1 MGLYQFCQMPFGL
14 TGDPS
19 SFQRIMGSVFQGL
32 PFVTTYIDDVLI
44 HSSSEKQHKEHLQTV
59 FQQLTNA
66 GLTLRGTKCQIG
78 MLQECYLGHVFTGKS
93 MQPDPKKVSSVQ
105 DWPTPTDVTTL
116 QQFIGLASYY
126 QRYIKKFADIAYP
139 LHKLTQ
145 KMLPLFGQKN
155 VLQHLPH

>member
-1 MGLYQFCQMPFGL
+1 M
-14 TGDPS
+14 D
-19 SFQRIMGSVFQGL
+19 SVFHGL
-32 PFVTTYIDDVLI
+32 SFITTYIDDVLV
-44 HSSSEKQHKEHLQTV
+44 HSSSEKQHKEHLKTV

-66 GLTLRGTKCQIG
+66 GLTFRGTKCQIG
-78 MLQECYLGHVFTGKS
+78 MSQVWHSGHVSTGTG

-116 QQFIGLASYY
+116 RQFIGLASYY
-126 QRYIKKFADIAYP
+126 QRYIKKFDDIADP

-145 KMLPLFGQKN
+145 KILPLCGQKN

>member
-14 TGDPS
+14 TGTPS
-19 SFQRIMGSVFQGL
+19 SFQRLIDSVFQGL

-44 HSSSEKQHKEHLQTV
+44 HSSLEKQHKEHLETV
-59 FQQLTNA
+59 FQRLTNA
-66 GLTLRGTKCQIG
+66 ELTLLGTKCQIG
-78 MLQECYLGHVFTGKS
+78 MSQVCYLGHVFTGKG

-105 DWPTPTDVTTL
+105 DWPTPTDVTIL
-116 QQFIGLASYY
+116 RQFIGLASYY
-126 QRYIKKFADIAYP
+126 RRYIKKFADIADP

-145 KMLPLFGQKN
+145 KMLPLCGQKI